1 MPLILS
7 MCMFFLSF
15 TPLWISVLF
24 IDAMSIYEG
33 GSSLQTELIS
43 IIVIT
48 VLTTFS
54 MVILFRQFR
63 TDKRAGIQK
72 FRIDNVV
79 EEKTITSEYLLA
91 YILPLFAFDFTL
103 WTQMVLFLIYFLT
116 LAFLCIKHNHLSVN
130 IVLELFGYRFYNCNL
145 INEDEVPVSKQII
158 SREKLTNHKTQIV
171 SVKPINNEYSLDLM
185 DWPVKAPS
193 E

>member
-33 GSSLQTELIS
+33 GSSLQTEWIS
-43 IIVIT
+43 IIAIT

-185 DWPVKAPS
+185 DWPVKEPHK
-193 E
+193 

>member
-7 MCMFFLSF
+7 MSMFFLSF
-15 TPLWISVLF
+15 TPLWISILF

-33 GSSLQTELIS
+33 SSSLRTEWIS
-43 IIVIT
+43 IFAIA
-48 VLTTFS
+48 VLTVFS
-54 MVILFRQFR
+54 VIILLCQFR
-63 TDKRAGIQK
+63 TDKRTGILK
-72 FRIDNVV
+72 FRIDNAV

-130 IVLELFGYRFYNCNL
+130 IVLEIFGYRFYNCEL
-145 INEDEVPVSKQII
+145 KNEDEKSVSKQII

-171 SVKPINNEYSLDLM
+171 SVRPLNNEYSLDLM
-185 DWPVKAPS
+185 DWPVKEPFK
-193 E
+193 

>member
-33 GSSLQTELIS
+33 GSSLQTEWIS
-43 IIVIT
+43 IIAIT
-48 VLTTFS
+48 ALTTFS
-54 MVILFRQFR
+54 MVNLFRQFR

-171 SVKPINNEYSLDLM
+171 SIKPINNEYSLDLM
-185 DWPVKAPS
+185 DWPVKEPHK
-193 E
+193 

>member
-1 MPLILS
+1 MPLFLS

-15 TPLWISVLF
+15 TPLWISVMF

-33 GSSLQTELIS
+33 GSSLQTEWIS
-43 IIVIT
+43 IIAIT

-54 MVILFRQFR
+54 LVILFCQFR
-63 TDKRAGIQK
+63 TDNRAGIQK

-91 YILPLFAFDFTL
+91 YILPLFAFDFTR

-130 IVLELFGYRFYNCNL
+130 IVLELFGYRFYICDL
-145 INEDEVPVSKQII
+145 LNEDEVSVSKQII

-185 DWPVKAPS
+185 DWPVKGPHK
-193 E
+193 

>member
-33 GSSLQTELIS
+33 GSSLQTEWIS
-43 IIVIT
+43 IIAIT

-103 WTQMVLFLIYFLT
+103 WTQMVLFLIYFLS

-185 DWPVKAPS
+185 DWPVKEPHK
-193 E
+193 